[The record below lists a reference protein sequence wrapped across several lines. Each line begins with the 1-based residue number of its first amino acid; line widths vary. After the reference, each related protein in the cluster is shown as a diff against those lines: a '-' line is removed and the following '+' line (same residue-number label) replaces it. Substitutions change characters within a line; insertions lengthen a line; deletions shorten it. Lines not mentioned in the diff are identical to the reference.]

1 MTRRL
6 VLFSLT
12 LTLALWPAGRAR
24 ADAKAALSGIPADA
38 AGFICLPN
46 LKVLDADVQQAIND
60 LGLGAQV
67 PPPMNSI
74 VGMLKMNVPALSG
87 LDETKPVAFVLL
99 PVANPMEFEAK
110 SAFVF
115 SASDPN
121 ALLKGLGG
129 AAGEGGVWNVN
140 FMGQPW
146 MAIIKG
152 NQIIAGKAA
161 DTLKAVAS
169 SPSSIASKLHKGD
182 LDAMNDLDLVVWLD
196 GAHFFQTFKAQI
208 NGMMMMMLMR
218 AGAQGMQP
226 DQVEQTKKN
235 IEEFIDGMQS
245 AMIGLTLQ
253 QGGIGLRG
261 SIGAKPGTTLASEM
275 SVETTTGSLLDGL
288 SSAPY
293 MLALGE
299 VVGEA
304 QANVLASKLQPA
316 IAGTMVSG
324 GADEAKAKEF
334 SKSVAEL
341 LKMVRGVRLSV
352 RGLEPGPGGL
362 IGATKVVDVTDAP
375 HALDLMQQVFAAA
388 KGMVSEIA
396 ASKASAEDQDTVR
409 EMLAG
414 VAFEKDKEQIGGA
427 HVARLE
433 LDLKTL
439 AKVAD
444 LDEKDVAALKTIVGD
459 EGLVVRIAAVSQK
472 RLVVGFGG
480 GKAAFATAVDH
491 AKSDEAPLSND
502 PGIKKVAEVLPK
514 QRAMVAYIAP
524 DQIVKTIQNV
534 QRALGE
540 ALLPIQI
547 PKLSAPGVISSTGSD
562 GWQRMD
568 LFVPMDILRTMVNV
582 SMASAA
588 APAPAPA
595 QTPPGGP

>member
-1 MTRRL
+1 MTRKL
-6 VLFSLT
+6 VVFALT

-38 AGFICLPN
+38 AAFVCLPN
-46 LKVLDADVQQAIND
+46 LKVLDADIQQTIND

-99 PVANPMEFEAK
+99 PISDTTQIEAK
-110 SAFVF
+110 SAFLF
-115 SASDPN
+115 SANDPN

-129 AAGEGGVWNVN
+129 AAGDGGVWSVN

-152 NQIIAGKAA
+152 NQIIAGKDA

-169 SPSSIASKLHKGD
+169 SSASITSKLHKGD
-182 LDAMNDLDLVVWLD
+182 LEAMNNLDLMIWLD
-196 GAHFFQTFKAQI
+196 GPHFFETFKPQI
-208 NGMMMMMLMR
+208 NGMLMMMLMR

-226 DQVEQTKKN
+226 NQVEQTKKN

-245 AMIGLTLQ
+245 FMVGLTVQ

-261 SIGAKPGTTLASEM
+261 SIGAKPGTTLAREM
-275 SVETTTGSLLDGL
+275 TVETTTGSLLDGL
-288 SSAPY
+288 SGGPY
-293 MLALGE
+293 MLAFGQ
-299 VVGEA
+299 VVSEA
-304 QANVLASKLQPA
+304 QADVMAGKVAST
-316 IAGTMVSG
+316 IAATMASG
-324 GADEAKAKEF
+324 GADEAKAKKF
-334 SKSVAEL
+334 SSSVSEL
-341 LKMVRGVRLSV
+341 LKMVRGLRLSV

-362 IGATKVVDVTDAP
+362 IEATKVVDVTDAP
-375 HALDLMQQVFAAA
+375 HALDLMQQLFAGA

-396 ASKASAEDQDTVR
+396 ASQASAEDQDTVQK
-409 EMLAG
+409 MLAG
-414 VAFEKDKEQIGGA
+414 VTFEKDKEQISGA

-459 EGLVVRIAAVSQK
+459 EGLMVRMAAVNKK

-480 GKAAFATAVDH
+480 GKAAFATAIEQ
-491 AKSDEAPLSND
+491 AKADTAPLSAD
-502 PGIKKVAEVLPK
+502 PGIKKVTEVLPK
-514 QRAMVAYIAP
+514 QRSMVAYIAP
-524 DQIVKTIQNV
+524 DQIVKTIQSV
-534 QRALGE
+534 QRVLGE
-540 ALLPIQI
+540 APLPIQI
-547 PKLSAPGVISSTGSD
+547 PKLGAPGVLSSTGSD
-562 GWQRMD
+562 GWQRTD